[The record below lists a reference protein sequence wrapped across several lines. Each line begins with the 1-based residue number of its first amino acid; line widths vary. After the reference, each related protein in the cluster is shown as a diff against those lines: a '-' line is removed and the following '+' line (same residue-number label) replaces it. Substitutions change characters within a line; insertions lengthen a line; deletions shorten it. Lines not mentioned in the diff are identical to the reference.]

1 VALQGHSFKRP
12 PMKKEAIPEESE
24 GVLFKRAPMEK
35 EAIREK
41 REGARSKDL

>member
-1 VALQGHSFKRP
+1 
-12 PMKKEAIPEESE
+12 MKKEAIPEESE